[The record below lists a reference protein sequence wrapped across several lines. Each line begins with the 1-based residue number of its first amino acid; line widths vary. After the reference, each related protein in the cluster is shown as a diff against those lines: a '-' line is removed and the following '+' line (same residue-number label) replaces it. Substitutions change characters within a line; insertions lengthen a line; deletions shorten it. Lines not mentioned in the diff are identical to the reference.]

1 MVTVGII
8 EDDYL
13 LRLTYEEAL
22 RQFGAEI
29 AFSFSSIEEMKEKE
43 KTIEAPFLILLDIGL
58 PGISGLDGIYL
69 LSKMF
74 PDAHLLV
81 ISGNTDEK
89 AIWSAITRGAKGYLI
104 KPIKLESL
112 KQQIDIIIDGGA
124 LIAPE
129 VATLLLKKVQLEKIE
144 LNKKYADLTPRES
157 EVLNY
162 LMKGFTYKEVA
173 VKMDISVSTV
183 NDFIKK
189 VYKKMDVHSKSE
201 LLSLYL

>member
-1 MVTVGII
+1 MHM
-8 EDDYL
+8 
-13 LRLTYEEAL
+13 
-22 RQFGAEI
+22 Q
-29 AFSFSSIEEMKEKE
+29 
-43 KTIEAPFLILLDIGL
+43 
-58 PGISGLDGIYL
+58 LDGIYL

-81 ISGNTDEK
+81 VSGNADEK

-104 KPIKLESL
+104 KPIKMESL

-129 VATLLLKKVQLEKIE
+129 VANLLLKKVQLEKIE

-173 VKMDISVSTV
+173 LEMDISVSTV

>member
-13 LRLTYEEAL
+13 LRNNYEVAL

-29 AFSFSSIEEMKEKE
+29 EFSFPSIEDLKLNEKN
-43 KTIEAPFLILLDIGL
+43 IEAPFLILLDIGL

-81 ISGNTDEK
+81 VSGNADEK

-104 KPIKLESL
+104 KPIKMESL

-129 VATLLLKKVQLEKIE
+129 VANLLLKKVQLEKIE

-173 VKMDISVSTV
+173 LEMDISVSTV

>member
-8 EDDYL
+8 EDDDV
-13 LRLTYEEAL
+13 LRLNYEDAL
-22 RQFGAEI
+22 RHFGAEI
-29 AFSFSSIEEMKEKE
+29 EFSFSSIEELKEKE
-43 KTIEAPFLILLDIGL
+43 NNIAAPFLIFLDIGL

-81 ISGNTDEK
+81 ISGNSDEK

-104 KPIKLESL
+104 KPIKLELL

-124 LIAPE
+124 LVAPE